1 MALTNSRRD
10 RRPAWQQALGIVG
23 GFVVLLWVLEIVD
36 TAADHRLDR
45 YGVQPREAD
54 GLVGVLL
61 APVLHAGWTH
71 LESNTVPVLILGF
84 LVLVTGIARGLAATG
99 IVWLVG
105 GLGTWIVAPSYTLHL
120 GASVLVFGWLTYL
133 VVRGFLHRRPVEIAI
148 GVVVLLVWGGL
159 LWGVLPGTPGV
170 SWQGHLFGAIG
181 GLVAAWTLR
190 GERSVAS
197 VV

>member
-1 MALTNSRRD
+1 MTD
-10 RRPAWQQALGIVG
+10 EVPAWQQALFLVG
-23 GFVVLLWVLEIVD
+23 GFVLLLWVLEAVD
-36 TAADHRLDR
+36 AVAGHRLDA

-54 GLVGVLL
+54 GLLGVLL
-61 APVLHAGWTH
+61 APMLHGGFDH
-71 LESNTVPVLILGF
+71 LGANSLPVLVLGF
-84 LVLVTGIARGLAATG
+84 LVLVTGIARGILATG

-105 GLGTWIVAPSYTLHL
+105 GIGTWLIAPSHTVHL
-120 GASVLVFGWLTYL
+120 GASVLVFGWLTYV
-133 VVRGFLHRRPVEIAI
+133 VVRGFFHRRAVEVAI

-181 GLVAAWTLR
+181 GLVAAWALR
-190 GERSVAS
+190 PERSVAS

>member
-1 MALTNSRRD
+1 VDQNQV
-10 RRPAWQQALGIVG
+10 PAWQQALFLVG
-23 GFVVLLWVLEIVD
+23 GFVLLLWVLEAVD
-36 TAADHRLDR
+36 SVAGHRLDA

-54 GLVGVLL
+54 GLVGVLV
-61 APVLHAGWTH
+61 APVLHGGWDH
-71 LESNTVPVLILGF
+71 LAANSLPVLVLGF
-84 LVLVTGIARGLAATG
+84 LVLVTGVARGVLATG
-99 IVWLVG
+99 IIWLVA
-105 GLGTWIVAPSYTLHL
+105 GLGTWVVAPPHTVHL
-120 GASVLVFGWLTYL
+120 GASVLVFGWLTYV
-133 VVRGFLHRRPVEIAI
+133 VVRGFLHRRAVEVAI

-190 GERSVAS
+190 PERSVAS